1 MRRIA
6 IGAVLALA
14 GTQVAAEGHGMP
26 GSALL
31 MQGFDPDQIIGV
43 SPPFQ
48 ASPIELLTQDPAEML
63 RDQVPNFTL
72 PDSTRNGGV
81 LMGEALRGLD
91 PYSATHARLVWIEI
105 DGEIYCITETSTQ
118 DLITLDPPLDQ

>member
-6 IGAVLALA
+6 IGTVLALV
-14 GTQVAAEGHGMP
+14 GTQVAADGHGMP

-31 MQGFDPDQIIGV
+31 MHGFDPDQIIGV
-43 SPPFQ
+43 SPLFQ

-63 RDQVPNFTL
+63 RDQMPDFTL

-81 LMGEALRGLD
+81 LMDEGLRGLD
-91 PYSATHARLVWIEI
+91 PQAVTHVRLVWIEI
-105 DGEIYCITETSTQ
+105 DGEVYCITETSTQ
-118 DLITLDPPLDQ
+118 DIAPDL

>member
-6 IGAVLALA
+6 IGTVLALV
-14 GTQVAAEGHGMP
+14 GTQVAADGHDLP

-31 MQGFDPDQIIGV
+31 MHGFDPDQIIGV
-43 SPPFQ
+43 SPLFQ

-63 RDQVPNFTL
+63 RDQVPDFTL

-81 LMGEALRGLD
+81 LMDEGLRGLD
-91 PYSATHARLVWIEI
+91 PQAVTHVRLVWIEI
-105 DGEIYCITETSTQ
+105 DGEVYCITETSTQ
-118 DLITLDPPLDQ
+118 DMAPDS

>member
-6 IGAVLALA
+6 IGTVLALV
-14 GTQVAAEGHGMP
+14 GTQVAADGHGMP

-31 MQGFDPDQIIGV
+31 MHGFDPDQIIGV
-43 SPPFQ
+43 SPLFQ

-63 RDQVPNFTL
+63 RDQVPDFTL

-81 LMGEALRGLD
+81 LMDEGLRGLD
-91 PYSATHARLVWIEI
+91 PQAVTHVRLVWIEI
-105 DGEIYCITETSTQ
+105 DGEVYCITETSTQ
-118 DLITLDPPLDQ
+118 DIAPDS

>member
-6 IGAVLALA
+6 IGTVLALV
-14 GTQVAAEGHGMP
+14 GTQVAADGHGMP

-31 MQGFDPDQIIGV
+31 MHGFDPDQIIGV
-43 SPPFQ
+43 SPLFQ

-63 RDQVPNFTL
+63 RDQVPDFTL

-81 LMGEALRGLD
+81 LMDEGLRGLD
-91 PYSATHARLVWIEI
+91 PQAVTHVRLVWIEI
-105 DGEIYCITETSTQ
+105 DGEVYCITETSTQ
-118 DLITLDPPLDQ
+118 DMAPDS